1 MGIFLDTVEDNAES
15 EGWRVES
22 IRQKLGIPTST
33 PQQFPAVSC
42 PLCPQLFFSDT
53 ELQDHIFDQH
63 RDYCGYFSINGLI
76 LHEGRHF
83 KERDIR
89 ELNYADLDDI
99 VFNLQTRI
107 DKGKRIADW
116 AKYKTP
122 LHQSNEHP
130 LRKQYLTAMLEYL
143 GAHYQEVTD
152 QSSNYQS
159 LSEQFGRA
167 YGYLQPFPFHL
178 AQQTRRSIA
187 LKMNWFCQVG
197 DAPENS
203 LFFWAW
209 HFFEHEYS
217 TVTSVTLSPTSSRQA
232 QGIILDHFHQELLDA
247 LILYY
252 CDRATLNHGWL
263 VKLELLLRETTNRN
277 YLDKLALL
285 KARLFREWEEV
296 NQAKQAYRSIRNHPT
311 FGAEARAFNG

>member
-1 MGIFLDTVEDNAES
+1 MGIFLDTVEDNTES
-15 EGWRVES
+15 EGWRAES

-42 PLCPQLFFSDT
+42 PVCPQLLFSDT
-53 ELQDHIFDQH
+53 ELQDHIFYDH
-63 RDYCGYFSINGLI
+63 RDYCGDFSINGLI
-76 LHEGRHF
+76 FREGSRSTE
-83 KERDIR
+83 KDIR
-89 ELNYADLDDI
+89 ELNYADLDDM
-99 VFNLQTRI
+99 VFDLQTRI
-107 DKGKRIADW
+107 DKGKRIGDW

-122 LHQSNEHP
+122 LHQSNEHH
-130 LRKQYLTAMLEYL
+130 LRKQYLTGMLEYL
-143 GAHYQEVTD
+143 GAHYQEVIE
-152 QSSNYQS
+152 QSINYQS

-187 LKMNWFCQVG
+187 LKMNWFPQLG

-209 HFFEHEYS
+209 HFFEHEYD

-232 QGIILDHFHQELLDA
+232 QGIILDHFHQELLEA
-247 LILYY
+247 LRLYY
-252 CDRATLNHGWL
+252 SDRTSLNHGWL
-263 VKLELLLRETTNRN
+263 VKLELLLRETINSN

-285 KARLFREWEEV
+285 KARLYREWGDV
-296 NQAKQAYRSIRNHPT
+296 NQAKQAYRSIRNDPT
-311 FGAEARAFNG
+311 FGAEARAFNV